1 MAAAPNRGIWQY
13 WQPLVGMASFL
24 IGVGIFYAK
33 SEAQG
38 EKMRNLEAL
47 LDANKKQAEARA
59 DRQLEIIQSQDK
71 RIIEL
76 EKRTEYYKGLR
87 DGRNEVNNK
96 KSE

>member
-1 MAAAPNRGIWQY
+1 MATSKGIWQY

-33 SEAQG
+33 SEGQS
-38 EKMRNLEAL
+38 EKIRNMEATLEA
-47 LDANKKQAEARA
+47 NRKTAEARA
-59 DRQLEIIQSQDK
+59 DRQLEIIQSQDR

-87 DGRNEVNNK
+87 DGRTEK
-96 KSE
+96 TTQ

>member
-1 MAAAPNRGIWQY
+1 MATQSKGIWQY

-33 SEAQG
+33 SESQG
-38 EKMRNLEAL
+38 EKIKNLEL
-47 LDANKKQAEARA
+47 RQ
-59 DRQLEIIQSQDK
+59 DRQLEIIQSQDR

-87 DGRNEVNNK
+87 DGRAEQK
-96 KSE
+96 

>member
-1 MAAAPNRGIWQY
+1 MPTQNKGIWQY

-38 EKMRNLEAL
+38 EKMRNIEQTIEENKN
-47 LDANKKQAEARA
+47 DAEGRFN
-59 DRQLEIIQSQDK
+59 RQLEIIQSQDK

-87 DGRNEVNNK
+87 DGRNEKV
-96 KSE
+96 SQ

>member
-1 MAAAPNRGIWQY
+1 MATSKGIWQY

-33 SEAQG
+33 SEAQA
-38 EKMRNLEAL
+38 ERLKNLEL
-47 LDANKKQAEARA
+47 RQ
-59 DRQLEIIQSQDK
+59 DRQLEIIQSQDR

-87 DGRNEVNNK
+87 DGRNENS
-96 KSE
+96 KSSQ

>member
-1 MAAAPNRGIWQY
+1 MATSKGIWQY

-33 SEAQG
+33 SEAQS
-38 EKMRNLEAL
+38 ERLKNLEL
-47 LDANKKQAEARA
+47 RQ
-59 DRQLEIIQSQDK
+59 DRQLEIIQSQDR

-87 DGRNEVNNK
+87 DGRTEK
-96 KSE
+96 TTQ

>member
-1 MAAAPNRGIWQY
+1 MATQSKGIWAY

-33 SEAQG
+33 SEAQS
-38 EKMRNLEAL
+38 EKIRNLEVTVEN
-47 LDANKKQAEARA
+47 NKKMFEARQ
-59 DRQLEIIQSQDK
+59 DRQLEIIQSQDR

-87 DGRNEVNNK
+87 DGRTEK
-96 KSE
+96 TSQ